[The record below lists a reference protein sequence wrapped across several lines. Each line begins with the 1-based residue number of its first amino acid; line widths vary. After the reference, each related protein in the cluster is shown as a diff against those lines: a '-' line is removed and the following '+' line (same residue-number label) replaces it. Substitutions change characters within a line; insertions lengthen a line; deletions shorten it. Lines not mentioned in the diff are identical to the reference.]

1 VDAFILPD
9 APHDLNQAL
18 NAQQHF
24 TATNRWIAETLA
36 G

>member
-18 NAQQHF
+18 NAQEYF
-24 TATNRWIAETLA
+24 TAVNDWIAATL
-36 G
+36 GS